1 MKNQPLPP
9 MKRRSFL
16 RLLATAAPVAVA
28 FPQIVRAETLG
39 LGGGIAPSNRLN
51 FGVIGA
57 GGQGLAVATG
67 FMNRAA
73 AQLIAVAD
81 VDADHRKEAKERAE
95 KLNADRMAKGDY
107 KGCDTYID
115 YRELLARPDI
125 DAVVI
130 GTPDH
135 WHALQL
141 IHAARAGKHVYCE
154 KPVANTVTEC
164 RAMVAA
170 VERSGIVCQ
179 VGNQQRSVGEF
190 RRAINIVR
198 GGYLGEIKSIKVG
211 LPGGRQLAAKPPSPS
226 PDPAIFDF
234 ERWLGPAATQPYR
247 TLGGK
252 HMHFNWRWTYDFGGG
267 MLTDWICH
275 HFDIALLALGLESLD
290 VSEVRACKAEFPNLP
305 IEQRATATTYAFEA
319 VYPNGQVISVSSSH
333 RNGITFEGTAAT
345 LFVTRGELVCSQP
358 AFESIT
364 IPAHRQI
371 FGTEGGTH
379 GTNFLDCIRNGGRVR
394 SPIAEVSRVTNVAH
408 LANAAFRT
416 GRSRLVWD
424 PASATAFGAPDA
436 TRLLHHAYRSPYILP
451 A

>member
-1 MKNQPLPP
+1 MN
-9 MKRRSFL
+9 RRAFVKL
-16 RLLATAAPVAVA
+16 FATAAPAALV

-51 FGVIGA
+51 FGLIGA
-57 GGQGLAVATG
+57 GGQGLGVATG
-67 FMNRAA
+67 FMNHAA
-73 AQLIAVAD
+73 AQLVAVAD
-81 VDADHRKEAKERAE
+81 VDANHRKQAKARAD
-95 KLNADRMAKGDY
+95 KSNADRMAKRDY
-107 KGCDTYID
+107 KGCDTYVD
-115 YRELLARPDI
+115 YQELLARPDI

-141 IHAARAGKHVYCE
+141 IHAARAGKHAYCE

-179 VGNQQRSVGEF
+179 VGNQQRSMGEF

-198 GGYLGEIKSIKVG
+198 GGYLGEIKSVKVG
-211 LPGGRQLAAKPPSPS
+211 LPSGVELAAKSPSPS
-226 PDPAIFDF
+226 PDPASFDF

-247 TLGGK
+247 SLGRE
-252 HMHFNWRWTYDFGGG
+252 HLHFNWRWTYDFGGG
-267 MLTDWICH
+267 MLSDWICH
-275 HFDIALLALGLESLD
+275 HYDIAVLAMGLEDFD
-290 VSEVRACKAEFPNLP
+290 VSEVRACEAEFPKLP
-305 IEQRATATTYAFEA
+305 LEQRATAKTYSFEA
-319 VYPNGQVISVSSSH
+319 VYPNGRVISVSSKH
-333 RNGITFEGTAAT
+333 RGGITFEGTEAT
-345 LFVTRGELVCSQP
+345 LYVSRGELVCSQP
-358 AFESIT
+358 ALERMT

-379 GTNFLDCIRNGGRVR
+379 GDNFLDCIRNGGRVR
-394 SPIAEVSRVTNVAH
+394 SPIAEVSRITNVAH

-436 TRLLHHAYRSPYILP
+436 TRLLTHAYRAPYVLP